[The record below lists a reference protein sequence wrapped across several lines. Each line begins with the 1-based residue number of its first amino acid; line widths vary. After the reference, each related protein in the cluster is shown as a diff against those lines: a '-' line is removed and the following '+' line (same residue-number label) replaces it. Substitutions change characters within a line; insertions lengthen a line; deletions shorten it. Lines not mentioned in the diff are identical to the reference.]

1 MDEIKALKAMP
12 DSEIDYAE
20 IPRADFSS
28 ARWQGTKLFR
38 PVKVQKTFRV
48 DADVLQ
54 AFSETGKGYMTL
66 INAVLR
72 DYVDF
77 SSDIVLKEVRV
88 RVAREDYAG
97 IARIVNGALALR
109 PELKSYL
116 PGKVRAAILNQWLQG
131 KAMVDLA
138 SLMEEIGRNPD
149 WWAVILEVESD
160 PLRLSKAL
168 KVAKRN
174 IEQLVARKSLNSP
187 APAAAPSP
195 KTGASPSR
203 PR

>member
-1 MDEIKALKAMP
+1 MDQIKALQEMP
-12 DSEIDYAE
+12 DSEIDYSD

-66 INAVLR
+66 INTVLR

-77 SSDIVLKEVRV
+77 SSDIVLKEVRA
-88 RVAREDYAG
+88 RVPTQDYAG
-97 IARIVNGALALR
+97 IAHIVNGALALR
-109 PELKSYL
+109 PELKNYL

-131 KAMVDLA
+131 KVTVDLA
-138 SLMEEIGRNPD
+138 PLMEEIGQNPD
-149 WWAVILEVESD
+149 WWVVILDVEAD
-160 PLRLSKAL
+160 PLRLPKAL

-174 IEQLVARKSLNSP
+174 IDQLIARK
-187 APAAAPSP
+187 
-195 KTGASPSR
+195 
-203 PR
+203 